1 MKKAAILRKLMES
14 QKGTARIAY
23 STDLVKVFR

>member
-1 MKKAAILRKLMES
+1 MKKAAMLKKLMES

-23 STDLVKVFR
+23 STDLMKVTK